1 MSNITQMNG
10 LPLRHAILM
19 EIAPAIAP
27 RPPFLRSS
35 HTSPGRCH
43 SRIAEDLH
51 FMAYPEAT
59 RFWVVELE
67 RPGMPDPFAPVP
79 AHRVLEGPFDREHLP
94 PR

>member
-1 MSNITQMNG
+1 MSTISRMNG
-10 LPLRHAILM
+10 LPLCYAILM
-19 EIAPAIAP
+19 DVPYIAP

-35 HTSPGRCH
+35 HTSLARAH

-51 FMAYPEAT
+51 SEIYPPGT

-67 RPGMPDPFAPVP
+67 TPRMPDPFAPVP
-79 AHRVLEGPFDREHLP
+79 PHRVLEGPYDRDHRP